1 MTIKDIARE
10 SGYSVGTVSRVLN
23 DAGSVSEKARKAVME
38 IVDKHHFRLNNNAK
52 MLKQQS
58 PQGIAIIIKGA
69 NNMLFQPLVE
79 SIQVLIAKKGY
90 ASLMFYI
97 SEDDNEVEY
106 AYRITQERRPLGIV
120 FLGSN
125 RSYFRERFHLIK
137 IPCILVTNSAEELGM
152 PNLSSVSTDDK
163 AAAKKAV
170 DRLFELGHEHIGV
183 LAGKM
188 ERSYTAYNRYIGVK
202 ESFEE
207 RGIVFD
213 EDKQLVSSYFSISAG
228 YEAMEKLL
236 DKMPEVTAVFAMADV
251 MAIGAIRAIHDRG
264 LKVPEDI
271 SVIGFDGIDVGRY
284 MVPKLTTIRQR
295 REVIAARSVEILLG
309 CIEDSKQAAVYE
321 VESFHL
327 VPGESAC
334 ARNIHN
340 VGRDYY
346 QS

>member
-23 DAGSVSEKARKAVME
+23 GASGVSEKARIAVME
-38 IVDKHHFRLNNNAK
+38 IVDRHHFQLNNNAK

-58 PQGIAIIIKGA
+58 HQGIAIIIKGA
-69 NNMLFQPLVE
+69 NNMLFLPLVE
-79 SIQVLIAKKGY
+79 SIQVLIEKKGY
-90 ASLMFYI
+90 ATSMFYI
-97 SEDDNEVEY
+97 DEDDNEVEY
-106 AYRITQERRPLGIV
+106 AYRICRERRPLGIL

-125 RSYFRERFHLIK
+125 REYFKKSFHLIK
-137 IPCILVTNSAEELGM
+137 VPCVLVTNSAEELGIS
-152 PNLSSVSTDDK
+152 NLSSVTTDDK
-163 AAAKKAV
+163 AAAKRAV

-183 LAGKM
+183 LAGNM
-188 ERSYTAYNRYIGVK
+188 ERSYTAYNRYAGVK
-202 ESFEE
+202 ESFAEY
-207 RGIVFD
+207 GVTFD
-213 EDKQLVSSYFSISAG
+213 DEKQLVSAYFSIAAG
-228 YEAMEKLL
+228 YESMEKLL

-264 LKVPEDI
+264 MKVPEDI

-295 REVIAARSVEILLG
+295 REVIASRTVEILLER
-309 CIEDSKQAAVYE
+309 IEGSKPAAYE

-334 ARNIHN
+334 ARNVHN